1 MAFVA
6 VVGSQEA
13 ERAVGT
19 ASYFVDSETGL
30 ADVAYM
36 VDPEWQGR
44 GLGTA
49 LHERTVDYARRHGV
63 RGFTAD
69 VLIGN
74 EAMMSIFRRSPG
86 SLEVVEEGDRY
97 EVVLLLAD

>member
-1 MAFVA
+1 
-6 VVGSQEA
+6 
-13 ERAVGT
+13 
-19 ASYFVDSETGL
+19 
-30 ADVAYM
+30 M

-69 VLIGN
+69 VLVGN
-74 EAMMSIFRRSPG
+74 EAMMSIFHRSPG
-86 SLEVVEEGDRY
+86 SLEVVEEGDHY

>member
-1 MAFVA
+1 
-6 VVGSQEA
+6 
-13 ERAVGT
+13 
-19 ASYFVDSETGL
+19 
-30 ADVAYM
+30 M

-44 GLGTA
+44 GLGA
-49 LHERTVDYARRHGV
+49 AMHERTVDYARRHGV

-69 VLIGN
+69 VLVGN

-86 SLEVVEEGDRY
+86 SLEVVEEGDHD